1 MIASQSCVR
10 TRTFKRTLAC
20 TYSMNLMR
28 VLNPVN
34 LQASGLNG
42 AARFLLQIS
51 CRNSPLDEPLQLIKR
66 PKCTCVVK
74 CHIAWFRVRDRFRV
88 DFRVLFK
95 ARDRFRSRV
104 RVMSRDR
111 FRVGFTLRFRVRF
124 WTRVRVRA
132 WLGLRLVLGLWLPL
146 VLLIQCLALVL
157 GLTIATY
164 NRPYK
169 TVDLFHWGMWPN
181 GYVVRV

>member
-88 DFRVLFK
+88 DFRIIFK
-95 ARDRFRSRV
+95 ARDRFRSRM
-104 RVMSRDR
+104 RVVSRDR

-124 WTRVRVRA
+124 WTRVRVTVSIRA
-132 WLGLRLVLGLWLPL
+132 WVEVSIGIMVTSGAVNSISLVLVLGFDYCY
-146 VLLIQCLALVL
+146 IQ
-157 GLTIATY
+157 
-164 NRPYK
+164 
-169 TVDLFHWGMWPN
+169 
-181 GYVVRV
+181 